1 MPESA
6 LTNNRYNVKQTS
18 SVSVFVRRKAM
29 KKSQLIG
36 LGQLCI
42 LQEARAPGILFCKMV
57 SMARGGYWVS
67 RNSFLASFLRL
78 DAKIYVG
85 TMPWIIKENNV
96 HK

>member
-1 MPESA
+1 MLESA
-6 LTNNRYNVKQTS
+6 LTNNRYNVKQIS
-18 SVSVFVRRKAM
+18 RISLFIRGKAM

-67 RNSFLASFLRL
+67 RNSFLASFLRR
-78 DAKIYVG
+78 DAKIYVE
-85 TMPWIIKENNV
+85 TMPWIIKESNV